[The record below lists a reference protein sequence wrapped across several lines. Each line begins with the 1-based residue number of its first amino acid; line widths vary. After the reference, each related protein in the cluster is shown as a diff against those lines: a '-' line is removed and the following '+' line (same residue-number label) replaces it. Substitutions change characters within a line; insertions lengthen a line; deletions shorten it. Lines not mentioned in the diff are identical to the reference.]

1 MSDARTV
8 IAGCLQR
15 DYDTQYSGS
24 RAEDFLQPADAILAA
39 LAEAGFVLMK
49 ADAVTKHKAWCP
61 ALSQCECEGS
71 E

>member
-8 IAGCLQR
+8 IAKALREHTRVQASLHCSEL
-15 DYDTQYSGS
+15 
-24 RAEDFLQPADAILAA
+24 ILAA

-49 ADAVTKHKAWCP
+49 EDAVTKHKAWCP
-61 ALSQCECEGS
+61 AMSQCECEGS

>member
-1 MSDARTV
+1 MSNARSV
-8 IAGCLQR
+8 ILKVLHS
-15 DYDTQYSGS
+15 YSTKDNYIDWELS
-24 RAEDFLQPADAILAA
+24 DADAILAA

>member
-1 MSDARTV
+1 MSAREV
-8 IAGCLQR
+8 IANHRIGYPKTPDGLLL
-15 DYDTQYSGS
+15 GS
-24 RAEDFLQPADAILAA
+24 VHADAILAA

>member
-8 IAGCLQR
+8 IALQHCNPIDCGGPCPCPECL
-15 DYDTQYSGS
+15 
-24 RAEDFLQPADAILAA
+24 AHADENIAA

-49 ADAVTKHKAWCP
+49 EDAVTKHKAWCP
-61 ALSQCECEGS
+61 ALSQCECGGS